1 MSFEIYTK
9 ENCSYC
15 TQAKSLLQ
23 QRKLAYTEIP
33 FSVELK
39 ESIQARAPEG
49 ITIRTVP
56 QIFLD
61 GEYVG
66 GYLQL
71 VEYLAKNPQ
80 I

>member
-1 MSFEIYTK
+1 MNFEIYTK
-9 ENCSYC
+9 ENCTYC
-15 TQAKSLLQ
+15 IQAKNLLA
-23 QRKLAYTEIP
+23 QRKLSYTEVP
-33 FSVELK
+33 FSAELK

-49 ITIRTVP
+49 VTIRTVP

-61 GEYVG
+61 GNYVG

-71 VEYLAKNPQ
+71 VEYLAANPQ